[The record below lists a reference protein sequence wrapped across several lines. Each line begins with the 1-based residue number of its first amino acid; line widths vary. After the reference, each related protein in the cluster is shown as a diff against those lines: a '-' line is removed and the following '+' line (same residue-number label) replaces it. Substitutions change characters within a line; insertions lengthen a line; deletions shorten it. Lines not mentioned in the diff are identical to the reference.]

1 LTASHDHFAFSDLA
15 RLSFSFSIV
24 EQNSAFSSSIGD
36 WLPYSSANVIKRPI
50 SKRINFSSEPK
61 AVLARRSAFECA
73 ICKAPTFGPS
83 MESTESVTC
92 VGVAA
97 HITAASPGGPRYDA
111 ELSPKQR
118 CSAENGIW
126 LCQNHAKMIDD
137 DEVKWTVSE
146 LRAIKLA
153 HERDVYTRIGVPPP
167 TATHSKENV
176 SAPCEFAFA
185 FVRELIPAYRA
196 ILEPMLRFHELKGN
210 SELGLLMCGEP
221 PEQSSKKNRQTPWTV
236 FVKAEWLRWILS
248 GQSAG
253 FPLAQRIPS
262 EQIYGQIP
270 GWPDTFL
277 EFLQAMVQTN
287 TTFQWRR
294 SAKGFLILAQ

>member
-1 LTASHDHFAFSDLA
+1 M
-15 RLSFSFSIV
+15 
-24 EQNSAFSSSIGD
+24 
-36 WLPYSSANVIKRPI
+36 PYSSANVIKRPI
-50 SKRINFSSEPK
+50 SKRINFSNETK
-61 AVLARRSAFECA
+61 AVLGRRSAFECA

-83 MESTESVTC
+83 MESMESVTC

-111 ELSPKQR
+111 ALSPKQR

-146 LRAIKLA
+146 LRAIKQA
-153 HERDVYTRIGVPPP
+153 HERDVHTRIGVPPQ
-167 TATHSKENV
+167 TATRSKENV
-176 SAPCEFAFA
+176 SALGEFAFA
-185 FVRELIPAYRA
+185 FVRDLIPAYRA
-196 ILEPMLRFHELKGN
+196 ILEPMLRFHGLKGN
-210 SELGLLMCGEP
+210 AELGLLMCGEP
-221 PEQSSKKNRQTPWTV
+221 PEQSWTKNRQAPWTV

-253 FPLAQRIPS
+253 FPLAQEIPS

-287 TTFQWRR
+287 TTFQWRP